1 MCSLLHELPMRE
13 FKCIQSM
20 LTEISSER
28 LRNFQ
33 CRFVEYLVM
42 EIETFDYILNLTTGK
57 MQKKRKNCHGN
68 PTTPEERLVLTL
80 RFVEVVLFQRAVIYF
95 FHNGY
100 AYVYLHLYL
109 RTFIRKC

>member
-1 MCSLLHELPMRE
+1 MYE
-13 FKCIQSM
+13 K
-20 LTEISSER
+20 

-33 CRFVEYLVM
+33 SRFVEYLRM

-68 PTTPEERLVLTL
+68 PVTPEERLVL
-80 RFVEVVLFQRAVIYF
+80 EVVLFECAVIYLC
-95 FHNGY
+95 HNGY